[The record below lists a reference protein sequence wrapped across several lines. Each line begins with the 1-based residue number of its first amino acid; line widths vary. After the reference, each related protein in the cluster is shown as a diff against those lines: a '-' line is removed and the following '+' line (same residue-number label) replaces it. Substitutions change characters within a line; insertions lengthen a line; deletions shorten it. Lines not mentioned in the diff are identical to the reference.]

1 MKIQY
6 ILLLGCIFWFA
17 CASPQSNSD
26 SSESPALPFETKHVE
41 VLRLSPTAFNEI
53 IELTG
58 TVEAKHDVI
67 VSSKTTGTLEAITAL
82 GQTVRIGQVIAN
94 TEDEMIRA
102 SVAQAEAQ
110 VNNAEAGLRI
120 AEDSYTRQ
128 QPLFADSIISPL
140 EFARLETTLEQA
152 RSALAQAEAV
162 YEQVARQLDY
172 TSIQAPI
179 YGKVEARY
187 IEPGEQ
193 VIPGTQVLRLVDA
206 RNVRIAAGV
215 PERYAGDI
223 EVGTL
228 VEIRLPTA
236 GISPRTGR
244 VTFAGSVIDP
254 ASRSFEVNV
263 EVENTDERLKPEM
276 IAELAIVRL
285 TIEDAL
291 VIPGN
296 AVTRTENGLSI
307 FVVENRDGN
316 HVALSREVSL
326 GAEYANQVVIT
337 SGLSANEQVVVR
349 GQSTLANQ
357 DLVSI
362 DQSFSGLDEYGVPII
377 IEDSSDSTPTPEIEL

>member
-17 CASPQSNSD
+17 CASPQGNSD

-67 VSSKTTGTLEAITAL
+67 VSSKTTGTLEAIAAL
-82 GQTVRIGQVIAN
+82 GQTVRVGQVIAN
-94 TEDEMIRA
+94 TEDELIRA

-179 YGKVEARY
+179 DGKVEARY
-187 IEPGEQ
+187 VEPGEQ
-193 VIPGTQVLRLVDA
+193 VVPGTQVLRLVDV
-206 RNVRIAAGV
+206 RNVQIAAGV

-223 EVGTL
+223 EIGAL
-228 VEIRLPTA
+228 VEVRLPTA

-263 EVENTDERLKPEM
+263 EVENTDGRLKPEM

-307 FVVENRDGN
+307 FVVENHDGN
-316 HVALSREVSL
+316 HVALSREVYL

>member
-1 MKIQY
+1 MKFQY
-6 ILLLGCIFWFA
+6 ILLLGCTFWIA
-17 CASPQSNSD
+17 CASPQGNFD
-26 SSESPALPFETKHVE
+26 GSESPASSFETKHVE
-41 VLRLSPTAFNEI
+41 VLQLSPTAFNEI

-67 VSSKTTGTLEAITAL
+67 VSSKTTGTLETIAAL
-82 GQTVRIGQVIAN
+82 GQTIRVGQVIAN
-94 TEDEMIRA
+94 TEDELIRA

-152 RSALAQAEAV
+152 RAALAQTEAV

-179 YGKVEARY
+179 NGKVEARY
-187 IEPGEQ
+187 VEPGEQ

-206 RNVRIAAGV
+206 RDVHIAAGV
-215 PERYAGDI
+215 PERFAGDI
-223 EVGTL
+223 EIGAL
-228 VEIRLPTA
+228 VEVRLPMA

-263 EVENTDERLKPEM
+263 EVENTDGRLKPEM

-296 AVTRTENGLSI
+296 AVIRTENGLSI
-307 FVVENRDGN
+307 FVVENHDGKN
-316 HVALSREVSL
+316 VALSREISL
-326 GAEYANQVVIT
+326 GAEYANQVVIA
-337 SGLSANEQVVVR
+337 SGLSENEQVVVR
-349 GQSTLANQ
+349 GQSTLADQ

-362 DQSFSGLDEYGVPII
+362 DQSFSGVDEYGVPIM
-377 IEDSSDSTPTPEIEL
+377 IEESSDLSPTPEVEL

>member
-1 MKIQY
+1 MKIQH

-17 CASPQSNSD
+17 CASPQGNSD
-26 SSESPALPFETKHVE
+26 SSESPTLPFETKHVE

-67 VSSKTTGTLEAITAL
+67 VSSKTTGTLESITAL
-82 GQTVRIGQVIAN
+82 GRTVRVGQVIAN
-94 TEDEMIRA
+94 TEDELILA
-102 SVAQAEAQ
+102 SVAQAKAQ
-110 VNNAEAGLRI
+110 VSNAEAGLKI

-162 YEQVARQLDY
+162 HEQVARQLDY

-187 IEPGEQ
+187 VEPGEQ
-193 VIPGTQVLRLVDA
+193 VIPGTQILRLVDV
-206 RNVRIAAGV
+206 RNVQIVAGV

-236 GISPRTGR
+236 GIPPRTGR

-263 EVENTDERLKPEM
+263 EVENTDGRLKPEM

-296 AVTRTENGLSI
+296 AVTRTEDGLSV
-307 FVVENRDGN
+307 FVVGDHDGN
-316 HVALSREVSL
+316 NVALLREVSL

-349 GQSTLANQ
+349 GQSTLADQ

-377 IEDSSDSTPTPEIEL
+377 EDSSDSPPTPEIEL